1 MKVFMVSL
9 ATILQ
14 GEFKTAME
22 ILALFHFFTKTTS
35 ILPLLSPQVEPSH

>member
-1 MKVFMVSL
+1 MKIFMVSL

-22 ILALFHFFTKTTS
+22 ILVLFHFSIETS
-35 ILPLLSPQVEPSH
+35 ILPLLSPQVEPSQ